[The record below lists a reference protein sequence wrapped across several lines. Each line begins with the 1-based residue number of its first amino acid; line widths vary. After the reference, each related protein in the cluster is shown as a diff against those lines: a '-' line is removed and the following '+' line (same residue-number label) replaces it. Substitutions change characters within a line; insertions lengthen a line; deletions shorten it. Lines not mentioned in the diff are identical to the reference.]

1 MGNTY
6 FKLMNIRKMTSMGLL
21 QQCLSIV
28 LSDSLPLMEGQT
40 FTVFSLKIF
49 IAQNTQGIG

>member
-1 MGNTY
+1 MLNY
-6 FKLMNIRKMTSMGLL
+6 LNMWNIRKMTSMGLL
-21 QQCLSIV
+21 QQWLSIV

-40 FTVFSLKIF
+40 FTVLSLNIF